1 MWFRVDEFVVFDG
14 DAALGCLLT
23 VGYLIAPGL
32 GEFGGFVYYWYL
44 RVMLIVLFLFY
55 I

>member
-1 MWFRVDEFVVFDG
+1 MWFRVDGFVVFDG

-32 GEFGGFVYYWYL
+32 GGFGGFVYYWYL
-44 RVMLIVLFLFY
+44 RLMLIVLFLFY